1 MKEMCLYLIEEEEFV
16 IATKQ
21 RVYRVCVPCLC
32 HHTSSATFSWPQVAG
47 LTEYFEMLKLV
58 CLCVYVCE
66 ERDWVIQ
73 K

>member
-1 MKEMCLYLIEEEEFV
+1 MKEICLYLIEEEEFV
-16 IATKQ
+16 IVTKQ
-21 RVYRVCVPCLC
+21 RVYRVCVSCLC

-58 CLCVYVCE
+58 CLYVYVCE